1 MVGLTGVGKSTTCNN
16 ILASVYLSKETP
28 RYGRNKKWGTIP
40 SPFETSARGESVT
53 AECKK
58 KKAQV
63 HGHLIDIVDTPGFYD
78 TKRSSES
85 STQEILKCM
94 YLTAP
99 GPHAIILLVSIGRQT
114 NDVIKGVNMLKK
126 IFGDGCLKFVMVVFT
141 GADKLKMSD
150 ETIDDLVEEMDGP
163 IKELLEECENRYVA
177 FDNTVKP
184 ISGENIDQVNQV
196 LTMAEEVAKNNEG
209 RYFSDDLFKR
219 VADIL
224 DKKVK
229 GSAMQIKELKIMK
242 NELEKKLKEARRNL
256 KESEESKN
264 TTEAEKA
271 ELRKEI
277 ENLNRKIE
285 AQNEQIRDLQQ
296 AKENEAEED
305 EAEVLK
311 GKC

>member
-1 MVGLTGVGKSTTCNN
+1 
-16 ILASVYLSKETP
+16 
-28 RYGRNKKWGTIP
+28 
-40 SPFETSARGESVT
+40 
-53 AECKK
+53 
-58 KKAQV
+58 
-63 HGHLIDIVDTPGFYD
+63 
-78 TKRSSES
+78 
-85 STQEILKCM
+85 
-94 YLTAP
+94 
-99 GPHAIILLVSIGRQT
+99 
-114 NDVIKGVNMLKK
+114 
-126 IFGDGCLKFVMVVFT
+126 MVVFT

-150 ETIDDLVEEMDGP
+150 ETIEDLVEEMDGP

-224 DKKVK
+224 DKKAK

-264 TTEAEKA
+264 ATEAEKA

-277 ENLNRKIE
+277 EDLNRKIE
-285 AQNEQIRDLQQ
+285 VQNEQIRDLQQ
-296 AKENEAEED
+296 AKENEAE
-305 EAEVLK
+305 VLK